1 MALKTLK
8 IQNVRN
14 LREARLT
21 ELGTVNVLFGR
32 NGAGKTSVLEAIHLL
47 GMGRTFRGSSIRSLI
62 SHGQAACTVFGDISV
77 GANTGEQRQAS
88 TSIGV
93 QRELSGEAQ
102 VRIAGK
108 PARGLA
114 ELVEQFPL
122 QVISAASFD
131 LLTGAP
137 GGRRQYLDW
146 GVFHVEQRF
155 YSQWKRFQRCIKQRN
170 NLLRRGKITDQELS
184 VWTRDLADAGT
195 AISEYRKAYFEG
207 LLPRFLAIMGELA
220 PSLDALELR
229 YRRGWD
235 SALSYADAL
244 QQGMQTDKEQGYTHS
259 GPQRAD
265 IRVVSNGHLAADT
278 LSRGQ
283 QKLVVCGLKL
293 AQGQLMSQA
302 GRGLCTY
309 LIDDLPSE
317 LDKQHSELVCSQLA
331 DMQSQVF
338 ISCVQRQDVES
349 VWPETAQKA
358 TLFHVEQGEITRG
371 NTVTDG

>member
-1 MALKTLK
+1 
-8 IQNVRN
+8 
-14 LREARLT
+14 
-21 ELGTVNVLFGR
+21 
-32 NGAGKTSVLEAIHLL
+32 
-47 GMGRTFRGSSIRSLI
+47 
-62 SHGQAACTVFGDISV
+62 
-77 GANTGEQRQAS
+77 
-88 TSIGV
+88 
-93 QRELSGEAQ
+93 
-102 VRIAGK
+102 
-108 PARGLA
+108 
-114 ELVEQFPL
+114 
-122 QVISAASFD
+122 
-131 LLTGAP
+131 
-137 GGRRQYLDW
+137 
-146 GVFHVEQRF
+146 VEQRF

-220 PSLDALELR
+220 PSLNALELR

-317 LDKQHSELVCSQLA
+317 LDRQHSELVCSQLA